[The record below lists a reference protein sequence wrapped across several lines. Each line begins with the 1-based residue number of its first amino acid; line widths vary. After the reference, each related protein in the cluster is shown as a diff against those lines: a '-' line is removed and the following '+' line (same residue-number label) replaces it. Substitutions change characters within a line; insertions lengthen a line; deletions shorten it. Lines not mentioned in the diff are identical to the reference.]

1 MKTEMTIA
9 ELKEIIA
16 YYPDDAVVR
25 ISNGHSIWGVKTYD
39 YQANPHTGETISIVL
54 ENDDM
59 PK

>member
-1 MKTEMTIA
+1 MTIA